1 MLREM
6 GALMTG
12 IVLAGRTGAAF
23 AAQIGTMQG
32 NEEIDALQTLGV
44 PAMDFLVLPRML
56 ALMLMMPLLTVYSDV
71 IGILGGWVIGA
82 GMLGL
87 DTIAYFNETRAN
99 VGLIDFFL
107 GVFKGAVFG
116 IIIAVAGCLKGLQCG
131 RSAASVGI
139 ATTSA
144 VVTGIVF
151 IIAVDGF
158 FAVITSVLGI

>member
-1 MLREM
+1 
-6 GALMTG
+6 
-12 IVLAGRTGAAF
+12 
-23 AAQIGTMQG
+23 
-32 NEEIDALQTLGV
+32 
-44 PAMDFLVLPRML
+44 
-56 ALMLMMPLLTVYSDV
+56 
-71 IGILGGWVIGA
+71 
-82 GMLGL
+82 
-87 DTIAYFNETRAN
+87 
-99 VGLIDFFL
+99 LIDFFL

-151 IIAVDGF
+151 IIAVDGL